1 MSEQGD
7 ELIIRR
13 ALTALEQ
20 VEALGCE
27 IHRYQSATMRCIG
40 DRPCASCI
48 AHRAL
53 HP

>member
-1 MSEQGD
+1 MSAKAD

-20 VEALGCE
+20 IEALGCYFA
-27 IHRYQSATMRCIG
+27 RYEPKQRCVG
-40 DRPCASCI
+40 EHPCASCI